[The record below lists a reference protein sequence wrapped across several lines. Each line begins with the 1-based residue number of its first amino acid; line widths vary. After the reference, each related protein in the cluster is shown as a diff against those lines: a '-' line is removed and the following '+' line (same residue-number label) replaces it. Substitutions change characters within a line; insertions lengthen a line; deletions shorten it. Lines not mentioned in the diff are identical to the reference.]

1 MILVRNLR
9 LDIGQSSDRLKV
21 KAARELKL
29 PTWAIKDVKIT
40 KRSLDARRK
49 NDIHWLYSAAVTV
62 DNEEKLLA
70 KCKSKNVAAYEEPE
84 YTYQINAGGRVAL
97 EEQKHFTKTER
108 RANIA
113 LGLSVLSLL
122 VAIATALKG

>member
-1 MILVRNLR
+1 M
-9 LDIGQSSDRLKV
+9 LDAKTLKV
-21 KAARELKL
+21 LEFLNEHPDEQFSIYQMCQRGMPVNFETMDWLHNREMVFRYE
-29 PTWAIKDVKIT
+29 DE
-40 KRSLDARRK
+40 DAFRC
-49 NDIHWLYSAAVTV
+49 
-62 DNEEKLLA
+62 E
-70 KCKSKNVAAYEEPE
+70 YEEPE
-84 YTYQINAGGRVAL
+84 YTYQINAGGRIAL

>member
-1 MILVRNLR
+1 MKN
-9 LDIGQSSDRLKV
+9 QC
-21 KAARELKL
+21 
-29 PTWAIKDVKIT
+29 
-40 KRSLDARRK
+40 DA
-49 NDIHWLYSAAVTV
+49 L
-62 DNEEKLLA
+62 EE
-70 KCKSKNVAAYEEPE
+70 KCKSHQLCRCPVGKPFFPAGLFVVLHLLHLLVDYGDEDAFRYEYEEPE

>member
-1 MILVRNLR
+1 M
-9 LDIGQSSDRLKV
+9 LDVKTLKV
-21 KAARELKL
+21 
-29 PTWAIKDVKIT
+29 
-40 KRSLDARRK
+40 LDFLNEHPDETFSSYQMEKCGVPA
-49 NDIHWLYSAAVTV
+49 DGETLDWLYKHDMVSRYQDEDGYV
-62 DNEEKLLA
+62 DP
-70 KCKSKNVAAYEEPE
+70 YDGPD
-84 YTYQINAGGRVAL
+84 YIYQINAGGRVAL